1 MDQGSGFGTTVFKFP
16 HDFPI
21 NRASENKKQ
30 KNSYRLYFLVHE
42 PKNLQTSKK
51 IF

>member
-30 KNSYRLYFLVHE
+30 KLILGYILIVTHE
-42 PKNLQTSKK
+42 RNTLQNSKK
-51 IF
+51 K

>member
-21 NRASENKKQ
+21 NRASENMKQ
-30 KNSYRLYFLVHE
+30 NINVRYIFLHVHE
-42 PKNLQTSKK
+42 LKTLQSSKH
-51 IF
+51 

>member
-21 NRASENKKQ
+21 NRASEKEM
-30 KNSYRLYFLVHE
+30 KNLKVHIFAHE
-42 PKNLQTSKK
+42 PKKH
-51 IF
+51 